1 MKKESQIR
9 SIIKSLSWRCV
20 AILDT
25 LVVVLLITCY
35 FDQCSL
41 VFAFTI
47 GFLEFFFKSV
57 VYYIHERIWQRI
69 QISNRTQSIRTV
81 YKSISWRVIATI
93 MTYII
98 AGAIISDSNEIA
110 TYIALIEV
118 FSKTILYYIHE
129 RLWLILPLGRVR
141 RIAKSIFNVKQ
152 HHSI

>member
-9 SIIKSLSWRCV
+9 SIIKSLTWRCV

-25 LVVVLLITCY
+25 LVVVLLVTCY
-35 FDQCSL
+35 FDQCGL
-41 VFAFTI
+41 IFAFKI
-47 GFLEFFFKSV
+47 GFLEFLFKSA

-69 QISNRTQSIRTV
+69 QFKNRTQSIRTI
-81 YKSISWRVIATI
+81 YKSVSWRVIATV

-98 AGAIISDSNEIA
+98 VGAIISDSNEIA
-110 TYIALIEV
+110 IYIALIEV

-141 RIAKSIFNVKQ
+141 RISKSILNVKQ
-152 HHSI
+152 HHSV